1 MKESK
6 EIIDRLDRLESKQ
19 AISDLVSSYGAAC
32 DQHDMKKLIGLF
44 TENAEYDSPNGSMKC
59 VGKKNIEE
67 MFIEIFKTRG
77 PSFHWTHDLIIS
89 INKEDLSIA
98 DGIVYG
104 HAETTREGEISLA
117 AIRYDDEYS
126 RQEGEW
132 YFSKRSITFHYYFK
146 TEEYTNTFNKLN
158 RVSMGGEKI
167 AADFP
172 ESLEVWKAFHQKNKN

>member
-19 AISDLVSSYGAAC
+19 AISDLVSSYGTAC

-89 INKEDLSIA
+89 IKCFLERDPSIIL
-98 DGIVYG
+98 GPLV
-104 HAETTREGEISLA
+104 SN
-117 AIRYDDEYS
+117 
-126 RQEGEW
+126 
-132 YFSKRSITFHYYFK
+132 F
-146 TEEYTNTFNKLN
+146 FNKSVSVLN
-158 RVSMGGEKI
+158 SIHAKFRGSCI
-167 AADFP
+167 
-172 ESLEVWKAFHQKNKN
+172 